1 MMSNNTSFSHSKD
14 ADLYLKLTADSGYKS
29 EETHRISP
37 DQWARIQE
45 ILNEQEQS

>member
-1 MMSNNTSFSHSKD
+1 MGSNTSFSHSKH
-14 ADLYLKLTADSGYKS
+14 ADLYLKLTADSGYRS
-29 EETHRISP
+29 EETRRISP

>member
-1 MMSNNTSFSHSKD
+1 MSNHTSFSHSKD
-14 ADLYLKLTADSGYKS
+14 ADLYLKLTANSGYKS

-45 ILNEQEQS
+45 IFNEQEQS

>member
-1 MMSNNTSFSHSKD
+1 MSNHTSFSHSND
-14 ADLYLKLTADSGYKS
+14 ADLYLKLTANSGYKS

>member
-1 MMSNNTSFSHSKD
+1 MMGSNTSFSHSKD
-14 ADLYLKLTADSGYKS
+14 ANLYLKLTADSGYQS
-29 EETHRISP
+29 EETRRISP